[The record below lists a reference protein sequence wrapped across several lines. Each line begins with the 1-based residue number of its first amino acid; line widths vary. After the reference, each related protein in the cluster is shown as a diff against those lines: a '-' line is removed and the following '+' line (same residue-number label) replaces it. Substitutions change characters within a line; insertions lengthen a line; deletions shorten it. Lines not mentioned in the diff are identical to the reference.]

1 MENVIVQGASIDD
14 LIKRITTNVIGE
26 IIPLLTG
33 EEKKENR
40 RMSRRGAA
48 AYLGIS
54 DRTLDKFSKSGNI
67 KFIRIGGRVMYEE
80 SDLED
85 YINKNKT
92 K

>member
-1 MENVIVQGASIDD
+1 MANVIVQGIEMED
-14 LIKRITTNVIGE
+14 LISRISSNVTANLK
-26 IIPLLTG
+26 PLLVG

-54 DRTLDKFSKSGNI
+54 DRTLDKFSKSGSI
-67 KFIRIGGRVMYEE
+67 RFIRIGGRVMYEE

>member
-1 MENVIVQGASIDD
+1 MQNIIVQGASLDEMVERISASVMGK
-14 LIKRITTNVIGE
+14 IK
-26 IIPLLTG
+26 PLLEV